1 MEIQLIQDN
10 ELLMRFLDQF
20 DQKYMAPQASES
32 SNQNIRIN
40 STNNQPTTIDS
51 ELSHALFNKDITESK
66 GGSILQE
73 PLLTNRSNYNSNK
86 GQDRSQMLQEM
97 RDKRKGGKVVEDE
110 DLEDSMLEEKRKYE
124 EIMARLDQHKS

>member
-20 DQKYMAPQASES
+20 DQKYMAPRASES

-66 GGSILQE
+66 GG
-73 PLLTNRSNYNSNK
+73 N
-86 GQDRSQMLQEM
+86 
-97 RDKRKGGKVVEDE
+97 
-110 DLEDSMLEEKRKYE
+110 
-124 EIMARLDQHKS
+124 